1 MRYKNKFDATID
13 IDPAI
18 ENCITIKLII
28 QPLIENAIYHAVGDL
43 YDEGLIEIK
52 GYEKDGDIYI
62 EVKDNGMGI
71 PEDKLKDLLVEKTH
85 SSKKGSGIGL
95 WNINQRINLYFK
107 EDYGLK
113 LESELDEGTTA
124 IIHLP
129 KITYE
134 EYIGGEENAK

>member
-1 MRYKNKFDATID
+1 
-13 IDPAI
+13 
-18 ENCITIKLII
+18 
-28 QPLIENAIYHAVGDL
+28 
-43 YDEGLIEIK
+43 
-52 GYEKDGDIYI
+52 
-62 EVKDNGMGI
+62 MGI
-71 PEDKLKDLLVEKTH
+71 PKDKLNDLLIEKGH

-134 EYIGGEENAK
+134 EYIGEENAKK